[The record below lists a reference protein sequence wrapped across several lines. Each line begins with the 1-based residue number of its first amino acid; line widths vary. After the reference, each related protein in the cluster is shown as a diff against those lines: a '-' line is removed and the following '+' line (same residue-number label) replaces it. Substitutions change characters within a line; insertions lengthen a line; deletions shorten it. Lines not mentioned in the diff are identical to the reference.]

1 MLFKEFG
8 VAFEIEDVDDY
19 GQYGLDDPE
28 CTITLETDDETYEI
42 SLGDIVPWILSVMFN
57 WRWKCVPCEK

>member
-1 MLFKEFG
+1 MPRRLKLFKEFG

-28 CTITLETDDETYEI
+28 CTITLETDDE
-42 SLGDIVPWILSVMFN
+42 IL
-57 WRWKCVPCEK
+57 